1 MIRLEN
7 LKKEYSG
14 KEVLNIEQL
23 EISSGQILGLVGNNG
38 AGKTTLFS
46 LLLDIIKP
54 TSGKVFSKDVD
65 VAESEDWK
73 RYTSAYLNDGF
84 LINFLTP
91 EEYFEFVGGLYNM
104 SSTDVSNFIN
114 QFSDFFAGEVLGVK
128 KYIRD
133 LSMGN
138 RKKVGLVGSLIG
150 NPEIVIWDEPFSNL
164 DPSTQIRV
172 RNIIKEYSQNRTFLV
187 SSHDLNHIAEVCKRI
202 LILDHGKLVR
212 DVENTEASKKELFE
226 FFEVV

>member
-1 MIRLEN
+1 MIRIDN
-7 LKKEYSG
+7 LRKEYSG
-14 KEVLNIEQL
+14 KEVLNIEKL
-23 EISSGQILGLVGNNG
+23 EISNGEILGLVGNNG

-65 VAESEDWK
+65 VAESEEWK

-104 SSTDVSNFIN
+104 SSQDVSNFLS

-172 RNIIKEYSQNRTFLV
+172 RNMIKEYSQNRTFLV
-187 SSHDLNHIAEVCKRI
+187 SSHDLNHIAEVCQRI

>member
-7 LKKEYSG
+7 LQKEYSG

-65 VAESEDWK
+65 VAESEEWK

-84 LINFLTP
+84 LINFLSP
-91 EEYFEFVGGLYNM
+91 EEYFEFIGGLYNM
-104 SSTDVSNFIN
+104 SSQDVSNFLN

-172 RNIIKEYSQNRTFLV
+172 RNIIKEYSQDRTFLV

-202 LILDHGKLVR
+202 LVLDHGKLVR

>member
-7 LKKEYSG
+7 IRKEYSG
-14 KEVLNIEQL
+14 KEVLNIEKL
-23 EISSGQILGLVGNNG
+23 EVSNGEILGLVGNNG

-46 LLLDIIKP
+46 LLLDLIQP
-54 TSGKVFSKDVD
+54 TSGAAYSKDAD
-65 VAESEDWK
+65 VSESEDWK

-91 EEYFEFVGGLYNM
+91 EEYFNFIGGLYNM
-104 SSTDVSNFIN
+104 SPKDVSRFLES
-114 QFSDFFAGEVLGVK
+114 FSDFFAGEVLGVK

-150 NPEIVIWDEPFSNL
+150 SPEIVIWDEPFSNL

-172 RNIIKEYSQNRTFLV
+172 RNIIKQHSENRTFLV
-187 SSHDLNHIAEVCKRI
+187 SSHDLNHIVEVCERV

-212 DVENTEASKKELFE
+212 DTTNTEASKKELFE